1 MAFPA
6 ALTFLSCSTAP
17 PPREIR
23 QYTIEQF
30 LNNASIAGG
39 VFSPAETKM
48 LFSSD
53 ASGVWNV
60 YEVPAAGGTPR
71 QLTDSADTTFAI
83 SYFPGDERILLRR
96 DQGGN
101 EIYHIYLREPDGSVK
116 DLTPAA
122 NARSLFTGWAHDLK
136 SFYFES
142 NARDPKFMDLY
153 EMDIATLKARMIHR
167 NDGGYNY
174 GPISNDERRMV
185 LTKVHTGH
193 DNDLY
198 LYDFGSRKT
207 THLTPHQGDVNYFP
221 AAFSPDGGSLY
232 YTTDEQSEFRYLVKR
247 NLETNETQ
255 AVEKPYWD
263 VMFAGLSWNGTYL
276 YLGVNRDARTEIKV
290 YDTDA
295 MKPVALPA
303 LPAGDITGIE
313 FSRSEKRI
321 GFHHSGSRTPRD
333 LHVYD
338 LETKRHVKLTDA
350 RNPEIDPA
358 DLVDAQVVRF
368 KSFDGIEIPALLYR
382 PHQADGIKAPALVE
396 VHGGPGGQ
404 SRIGYDPLIQFL
416 VNHGYAILQ
425 VNNRGSSGYGKTF
438 YRADDRKHG
447 REDLMDCVKGKE
459 YLALTGFV
467 DPGRIGIMGGS
478 YGGYMV
484 LAALA
489 FQPDAFLVGVDIFG
503 VANWVRTL
511 RSIPPWW
518 TAFRDALYAELGNP
532 ETDEEYLRSI
542 SPLFHAS
549 NITKPL
555 IVLQGANDP
564 RVLKVESDEI
574 VEAVRKNGVP
584 VEYVVFDDEGHGFT
598 KKANKVKGYQAV
610 LNFLAKHL

>member
-30 LNNASIAGG
+30 LNTASIAGG
-39 VFSPAETKM
+39 VFSPDETKM

-198 LYDFGSRKT
+198 LYDFGSRRT
-207 THLTPHQGDVNYFP
+207 THLTPHQGDINYVP
-221 AAFSPDGGSLY
+221 ADFSPDGGSLY
-232 YTTDEQSEFRYLVKR
+232 YATDEKSEFQYLVKR

-255 AVEKPYWD
+255 VVEKPDWD

-290 YDTDA
+290 YDTAA

-303 LPAGDITGIE
+303 LPTGDITGIE

-338 LETKRHVKLTDA
+338 LETKRDVKLTDA

-358 DLVDAQVVRF
+358 DLIDAQVVRF
-368 KSFDGIEIPALLYR
+368 KSFDGIEIPSLLYK
-382 PHQADGIKAPALVE
+382 PHQANGIKVPALVE

-416 VNHGYAILQ
+416 VNHGYAVLQ

-459 YLALTGFV
+459 YLASTGFV

-532 ETDEEYLRSI
+532 ETDEEYLRGI

-549 NITKPL
+549 NIKKPL

-584 VEYVVFDDEGHGFT
+584 VDYIVFDDEGHGFT
-598 KKANKVKGYQAV
+598 KKVNRVKGYQAI
-610 LNFLAKHL
+610 LDFLAKHL